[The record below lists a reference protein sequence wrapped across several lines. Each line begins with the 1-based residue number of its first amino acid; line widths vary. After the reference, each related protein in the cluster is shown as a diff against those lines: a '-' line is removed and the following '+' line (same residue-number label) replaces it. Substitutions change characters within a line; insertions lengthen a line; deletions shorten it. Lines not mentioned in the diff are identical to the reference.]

1 MMITVVTESRQVWGA
16 EKSLLSLL
24 DGRARSVVVNAV
36 VGQGSPLAQELA
48 RRRIE
53 FVEVPFASDRG
64 RKRSSPAGRAFGRVR
79 DFLRASRS
87 ISSQARGSDWILVFS
102 VWQLPQSVIAALMSR
117 SRLAVDIHETFN
129 NRVMVRVLGLLLR
142 VLPRLVLAPSEYV
155 LNVSGLRLDQR
166 GTPILRVI
174 PRSVGIPESV
184 SRELQEQ
191 PSGHRPR
198 LLLIGQIVPHK
209 GVLEL
214 IESADW
220 TRLGADLRVV
230 GLGDDP
236 ERWTDYERAAVR
248 AARANGV
255 EIVTRVVRA
264 TEAFRNCDAVI
275 NNSHHEAFGRTL
287 AEGAVCGL
295 LPIAVGSHGPR
306 EIVETLEF
314 GAVFPNVEEMAAALR
329 NGGLIEAILAR
340 PRDAIARAARQ
351 RFAESEVASTYW
363 ATFAEVGSCDH

>member
-198 LLLIGQIVPHK
+198 L
-209 GVLEL
+209 
-214 IESADW
+214 
-220 TRLGADLRVV
+220 RLGADLRVV